1 MSYSQYEIEI
11 FYLLWMDDISFSWPC
26 VSMASYLDFQLSFFN
41 GTDVEKLHFGT
52 DGSLFF
58 FFISK
63 NYFSKCGMQ
72 TKINL
77 ITFD

>member
-1 MSYSQYEIEI
+1 MSYSQHEIEI

-52 DGSLFF
+52 DGSLFLVLYQIF
-58 FFISK
+58 WIK
-63 NYFSKCGMQ
+63 YLNV
-72 TKINL
+72 T
-77 ITFD
+77 